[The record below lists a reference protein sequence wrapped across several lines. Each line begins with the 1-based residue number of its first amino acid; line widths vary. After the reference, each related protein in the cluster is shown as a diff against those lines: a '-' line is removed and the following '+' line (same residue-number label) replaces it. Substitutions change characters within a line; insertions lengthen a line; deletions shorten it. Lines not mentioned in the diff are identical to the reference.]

1 MACALLPILP
11 LLLVDCAAPPTRVQ
25 ASFASATYDGVVGYG
40 VRVVVRL
47 DRKPGRPVEIPLL
60 VSGVSGHRLW
70 ESHGDLGAES
80 GARRLRSVSAVSFSS
95 DETEKAIF
103 LQTNSLNEQTPSL
116 ATIRFGALPDAVET
130 GSPSSAEITIY
141 AAPRELAVINN
152 LTMPH
157 PQRADREDIGTLDP
171 GEVEFAEF
179 AFENTAFESVTAMS
193 WKQTT
198 GSSNAV
204 TDNIDTRVSY
214 IQIIETDG
222 VHLQIP
228 VENQCPDRKTAPPL
242 SGWPCVIDDIGEPA
256 PGLGLISA
264 SNHILQARLEAGR
277 YQIRVQA
284 VAMPG
289 PYRVT
294 IHYNEEVVCYDNF
307 CDDDDD

>member
-1 MACALLPILP
+1 MYVSERMRNTSGTAGIRLLACALLPILP

-141 AAPRELAVINN
+141 AAARELAVINN
-152 LTMPH
+152 LVMPH

-179 AFENTAFESVTAMS
+179 AFE
-193 WKQTT
+193 K
-198 GSSNAV
+198 
-204 TDNIDTRVSY
+204 
-214 IQIIETDG
+214 
-222 VHLQIP
+222 H
-228 VENQCPDRKTAPPL
+228 
-242 SGWPCVIDDIGEPA
+242 
-256 PGLGLISA
+256 
-264 SNHILQARLEAGR
+264 RL
-277 YQIRVQA
+277 
-284 VAMPG
+284 
-289 PYRVT
+289 
-294 IHYNEEVVCYDNF
+294 
-307 CDDDDD
+307 